1 MKKLNKIILAGL
13 VTILVSCSSEQS
25 STGATT
31 EPSTSPVAQLTDEQ
45 KVLLAR
51 SLITLVDPSV
61 ADSLKVILDSVSTTF
76 GSDLNGFYNQYLNP
90 YPGSIKNNQV
100 YRHPSKDKR
109 KVCDVVTFSQ
119 VNGMDQKGVLRAMS
133 YDDDHECAFLS
144 ETEPKCSSPEA
155 AENYF
160 HNYPNETVY
169 TTRFTYA
176 DGIPVVVNTL
186 GSHKMRNAF
195 WGYGVSCTEALSQF
209 KQSCGASNG
218 LFWDLGDGCRQ
229 DDLEVVCASFV
240 PENKTLDEVLGD
252 YIALYQ
258 GQCVDDSITYASYD
272 DENYNR
278 MYPYWDQ
285 TYLDSLNRI
294 ANAELEWSKTLKR
307 STSAYRWQFS
317 IIDSTIQTAVKGSD
331 TYVIYKEYPELM
343 GYLGYG
349 YNTLPSTPIADA
361 YRNEGV
367 YVLPDSLLTTFFPKL
382 AEYPGRLDEFR
393 QLAAPK
399 NSIYYIIVLK
409 DVGAKGHLLDGAYA
423 NEIRVTDIVKSGNC
437 PEDTTVHYS
446 MILVAESP
454 DWDILNRPIVK
465 TTIVSDK
472 WNCDQP
478 ETLTKIEP
486 YGEWIISR
494 MYDYGEYVKLF
505 GVD

>member
-1 MKKLNKIILAGL
+1 MRKLNKIILAGL

-25 STGATT
+25 TTGATT
-31 EPSTSPVAQLTDEQ
+31 EPSSTPVSALTDEQ
-45 KVLLAR
+45 KAILAR
-51 SLITLVDPSV
+51 SLVALMDPSV
-61 ADSLKVILDSVSTTF
+61 ADSLEGILDSVNKSLA
-76 GSDLNGFYNQYLNP
+76 SDVNAFYNQYLHP
-90 YPGSIKNNQV
+90 LPWSVKNDQV
-100 YRHPSKDKR
+100 YHYPSKDKR

-119 VNGMDQKGVLRAMS
+119 VNKMDRKGVVRAMS
-133 YDDDHECAFLS
+133 YDDDHECTFFS
-144 ETEPKCSSPEA
+144 DTEPKCASQEA
-155 AENYF
+155 AEDYF
-160 HNYPNETVY
+160 YNHPNETIY
-169 TTRFTYA
+169 TTKIAYV
-176 DGIPVVVNTL
+176 DGIPVVLNTI
-186 GSHKMRNAF
+186 GSRKMRNSF
-195 WGYGVSCTEALSQF
+195 WGYGVSCTEALEQF
-209 KQSCGASNG
+209 KDSCTQSNG
-218 LFWDLGDGCRQ
+218 LFWDLGDGCSQ
-229 DDLEVVCASFV
+229 DDLEVVCASFA
-240 PENKTLDEVLGD
+240 PENQTPDQVLDS
-252 YIALYQ
+252 YIEKYQ
-258 GQCVDDSITYASYD
+258 SLCIEDSVKYAPYD

-278 MYPYWDQ
+278 IYPFSDQ

-393 QLAAPK
+393 QLGAPK

-437 PEDTTVHYS
+437 PEDTSVHYS
-446 MILVAESP
+446 MILLANSP
-454 DWDILNRPIVK
+454 DWDVLGRPIVK
-465 TTIVSDK
+465 TTYVSDK
-472 WNCDQP
+472 WNCDKP
-478 ETLTKIEP
+478 ESLAKIEP
-486 YGEWIISR
+486 YGEWIVTK
-494 MYDYGEYVKLF
+494 MTDYGEYVKLF